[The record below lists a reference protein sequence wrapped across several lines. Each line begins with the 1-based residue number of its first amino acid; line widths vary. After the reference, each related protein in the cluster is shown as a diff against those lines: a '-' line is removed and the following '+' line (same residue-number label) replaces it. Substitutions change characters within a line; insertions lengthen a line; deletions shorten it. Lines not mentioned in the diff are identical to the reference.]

1 MSTLSV
7 KIGAILDGSFNS
19 AMAGSSKQ
27 LSRLGGT
34 IRQLDTSMKSVS
46 KFKELSRN
54 TLVAKRSWKGLEV
67 QVTSLA
73 QKEKTLKAA
82 FDEANASV
90 AKAKEAYLQK
100 KDETSKAK
108 LNEAKKLAA
117 EAKKAYSQHKKDK
130 TFEADFDKA
139 KKEAKE
145 GRLAY
150 LQKRDA
156 LHAFSEEVRKSGKN
170 IQSLIRDQDKLGAS
184 AEKLRSQYSKL
195 NSAIKKRDM
204 FLGRKAYFK
213 SQMLE
218 TAGLALTLA
227 APIKVAIDFESV
239 MADIRAVMKF
249 SKEKEANDRG
259 FMELGQGIKELSRTI
274 PLSAAELAQITTTG
288 ARLELREKK
297 DLLEFTE
304 IVSKMA
310 VNFGMS
316 VEEIGSDVSSFYN
329 IYKMSLKDLRNLG
342 DLVNHLAS
350 NTSVGPKDLMAGIN
364 IASGAARQFGLE
376 IEQIAGLVNAF
387 VMLGKQPKKA
397 AEMINGV
404 LVKLQTAGKQGD
416 EFRETLEEIGIDIEE
431 LEESIKENPHK
442 ALLDFFEILKKIDK
456 HDRAGILLKLFGQ
469 GAEDDIALLLENSK
483 VYGEVLDLLADEEK
497 RANSLEEEFND
508 RVSTTA
514 NQLRLL
520 KNSIAEVGMN
530 LGSAMLP
537 IFKPIAEGLKWVSE
551 NIASFAEKYPI
562 ITKAIMY
569 TIGALISLKV
579 LFVSGGYVMSL
590 FMGTVW
596 SLAVKAIA
604 TFSILSTSILPAVAT
619 GFRVLTAAMISNP
632 IGAIIAAIATGA
644 TLIITNWQK
653 VKNFFSSIWEYIKSI
668 IKPIGEMFSWM
679 GSTVGSIFGKVAENS
694 PLKEFEKRKSI
705 AEIHT
710 PLKSSISNN
719 ENSLLNN
726 SAIKELS
733 ERSKNNVKI
742 KSVIEEKR
750 SIEDNQIDK
759 AFEKSR
765 FEKKELKTYNQTFHQ
780 TFNIN
785 VKAEPNQDARS
796 IADAVMER
804 FREQARGALFDTVE
818 EMY

>member
-7 KIGAILDGSFNS
+7 KIGAVLDGSFSS
-19 AMAGSSKQ
+19 AMTGSSAQ

-73 QKEKTLKAA
+73 KQMKTTEKPSKDLKA
-82 FDEANASV
+82 
-90 AKAKEAYLQK
+90 Q
-100 KDETSKAK
+100 
-108 LNEAKKLAA
+108 
-117 EAKKAYSQHKKDK
+117 
-130 TFEADFDKA
+130 FDKA
-139 KKEAKE
+139 KESAIKAKT
-145 GRLAY
+145 AY
-150 LQKRDA
+150 LQKRDT
-156 LHAFSEEVRKSGKN
+156 LHALSEEFKKSGKN
-170 IQSLIRDQDKLGAS
+170 IQSLIRDQHKLGAS

-227 APIKVAIDFESV
+227 APIKVAIDYESV
-239 MADIRAVMKF
+239 MADIRAVIKF

-274 PLSAAELAQITTTG
+274 PLSAAELAQITTSG
-288 ARLELREKK
+288 ARLGIKEKEK
-297 DLLEFTE
+297 LLEFTE

-310 VNFGMS
+310 VNFGMN

-329 IYKMSLKDLRNLG
+329 IYGMSLEDLKDLGN
-342 DLVNHLAS
+342 LVNHLAS
-350 NTSVGPKDLMAGIN
+350 NTSVEPKDLMAGIN
-364 IASGAARQFGLE
+364 IASGAARQFGLK

-404 LVKLQTAGKQGD
+404 LVKLQTAGKQED

-431 LEESIKENPHK
+431 LEENIKKNPHK

-483 VYGEVLDLLADEEK
+483 VYGEVLDLLADEGE
-497 RANSLEEEFND
+497 RANSLQEEFND

-530 LGSAMLP
+530 LGSVMLP
-537 IFKPIAEGLKWVSE
+537 ILKPIAERLKWVSE
-551 NIASFAEKYPI
+551 HIASFAEKYP
-562 ITKAIMY
+562 TLTQAIMG
-569 TIGALISLKV
+569 TIAALISLKV
-579 LFVSGGYVMSL
+579 LLVGGGYIFSL

-596 SLAVKAIA
+596 SLAAKAIA
-604 TFSILSTSILPAVAT
+604 TFSVLSTYAIPAVITGLSVLRAMTLSLATKAFPLLSSVLPAVVT
-619 GFRVLTAAMISNP
+619 GLRAITLAVISNP
-632 IGAIIAAIATGA
+632 IDLSYG
-644 TLIITNWQK
+644 L
-653 VKNFFSSIWEYIKSI
+653 
-668 IKPIGEMFSWM
+668 
-679 GSTVGSIFGKVAENS
+679 EN
-694 PLKEFEKRKSI
+694 R
-705 AEIHT
+705 
-710 PLKSSISNN
+710 
-719 ENSLLNN
+719 
-726 SAIKELS
+726 
-733 ERSKNNVKI
+733 
-742 KSVIEEKR
+742 
-750 SIEDNQIDK
+750 
-759 AFEKSR
+759 
-765 FEKKELKTYNQTFHQ
+765 
-780 TFNIN
+780 
-785 VKAEPNQDARS
+785 
-796 IADAVMER
+796 
-804 FREQARGALFDTVE
+804 
-818 EMY
+818 

>member
-19 AMAGSSKQ
+19 AMAGSSAQ

-46 KFKELSRN
+46 KFKELSSGVS
-54 TLVAKRSWKGLEV
+54 VAGQSWRKLERRV
-67 QVTSLA
+67 KALA
-73 QKEKTLKAA
+73 QEMKKTEKPSKDLKA
-82 FDEANASV
+82 
-90 AKAKEAYLQK
+90 K
-100 KDETSKAK
+100 
-108 LNEAKKLAA
+108 
-117 EAKKAYSQHKKDK
+117 
-130 TFEADFDKA
+130 FDKA
-139 KKEAKE
+139 SASVVRARTDYLKKK
-145 GRLAY
+145 GVLRS
-150 LQKRDA
+150 
-156 LHAFSEEVRKSGKN
+156 FSEELRKSGRDIK
-170 IQSLIRDQDKLGAS
+170 SLIRDQDKLGAS
-184 AEKLRSQYSKL
+184 AEKLRSQYTKL

-204 FLGRKAYFK
+204 FLGKKAYFK

-218 TAGLALTLA
+218 KAGLALTLA
-227 APIKVAIDFESV
+227 APVKVVIDFENAI
-239 MADIRAVMKF
+239 ADIKAVIKL
-249 SKEKEANDRG
+249 SDDKEDNDRE
-259 FMELGQGIKELSRTI
+259 FIELGKMLKGLSRTI
-274 PLSAAELAQITTTG
+274 PLSAAELAQITTSG
-288 ARLELREKK
+288 ARLGIKEKK

-316 VEEIGSDVSSFYN
+316 VEQIGSDVSSFYN
-329 IYKMSLKDLRNLG
+329 IYKMSLKDLRNFG

-350 NTSVGPKDLMAGIN
+350 NTSVEPKDLMAGIN

-431 LEESIKENPHK
+431 LEESIKKNPHK
-442 ALLDFFEILKKIDK
+442 ALLDFFEILRKIDK
-456 HDRAGILLKLFGQ
+456 HDRADILLKLFGQ

-483 VYGEVLDLLADEEK
+483 AYEKVLDLLSDEGK
-497 RANSLEEEFND
+497 RANSLQEEFNG

-530 LGSAMLP
+530 LGSVMLP
-537 IFKPIAEGLKWVSE
+537 VLKPIAEKLKWASE
-551 NIASFAEKYPI
+551 NIASFAEEYPTV
-562 ITKAIMY
+562 TKVIMG
-569 TIGALISLKV
+569 TIAALISLKV
-579 LFVSGGYVMSL
+579 LLVGGGYILSL

-596 SLAVKAIA
+596 SLAAKAIA
-604 TFSILSTSILPAVAT
+604 TFSVLSTYAIPAVITGLSVLKVTTLSLAIKAFPLLSLALSAVVG
-619 GFRVLTAAMISNP
+619 GFRILTAAMISNP
-632 IGAIIAAIATGA
+632 IGAVIAAIATGA

-668 IKPIGEMFSWM
+668 IKPIGEMFSWL

-705 AEIHT
+705 VAEIHT
-710 PLKSSISNN
+710 PLKSSISSNL
-719 ENSLLNN
+719 SNN
-726 SAIKELS
+726 SAIKEMS

-742 KSVIEEKR
+742 KSFIEEKK
-750 SIEDNQIDK
+750 SIENNKVDK
-759 AFEKSR
+759 VFEKNS
-765 FEKKELKTYNQTFHQ
+765 FEKKESKICNQTFNQ
-780 TFNIN
+780 TFNII
-785 VKAEPNQDARS
+785 VKAEPGEDTNS
-796 IADAVMER
+796 IANAVIAR
-804 FREQARGALFDTVE
+804 FREQARGALFDVVE
-818 EMY
+818 EIN